1 MWMQLKISNDIITQ
15 NIPEVL
21 DQQHLIEKCQILVT
35 VHITQCVVSKNTG
48 IISWFTHFS
57 SGGTQH

>member
-21 DQQHLIEKCQILVT
+21 DQQHLRKMLNFGY
-35 VHITQCVVSKNTG
+35 S
-48 IISWFTHFS
+48 
-57 SGGTQH
+57 